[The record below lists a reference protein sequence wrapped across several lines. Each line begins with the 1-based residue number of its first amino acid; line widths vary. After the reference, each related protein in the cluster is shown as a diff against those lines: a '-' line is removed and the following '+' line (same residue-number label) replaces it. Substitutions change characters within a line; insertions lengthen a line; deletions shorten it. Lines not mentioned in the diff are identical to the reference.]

1 MILGVG
7 RTKGL
12 GEHSLTAEK
21 MYSINFSW
29 RAEKNCLSL
38 HYNGANSYLFVNGT
52 EIIKFKAKDS
62 KTVASPLCLG
72 YISKDW
78 STDNMLITG
87 LNRYDYDFSVD
98 NDAIAVDDIKDVRK
112 YSMKKNNIV

>member
-1 MILGVG
+1 ML
-7 RTKGL
+7 K
-12 GEHSLTAEK
+12 LTLQWSK
-21 MYSINFSW
+21 
-29 RAEKNCLSL
+29 
-38 HYNGANSYLFVNGT
+38 LFVNGKK
-52 EIIKFKAKDS
+52 IIKFKAKDS

-112 YSMKKNNIV
+112 YSMKKIYIV

>member
-1 MILGVG
+1 ML
-7 RTKGL
+7 K
-12 GEHSLTAEK
+12 LTLQWSK
-21 MYSINFSW
+21 
-29 RAEKNCLSL
+29 
-38 HYNGANSYLFVNGT
+38 LFVNGKK
-52 EIIKFKAKDS
+52 IIKFKAKDS

-78 STDNMLITG
+78 STDNMLITA

-98 NDAIAVDDIKDVRK
+98 NDAIAVDDLKDVRK